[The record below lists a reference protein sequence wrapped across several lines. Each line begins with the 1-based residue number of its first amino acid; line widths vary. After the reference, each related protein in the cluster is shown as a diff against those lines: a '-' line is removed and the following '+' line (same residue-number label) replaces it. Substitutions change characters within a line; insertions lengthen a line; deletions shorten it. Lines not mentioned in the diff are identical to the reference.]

1 MWTHRQARILE
12 MICKNADGIKGTA
25 IAEAIGVS
33 ARTVRNDIVQLNE
46 ALSKSG
52 CAVSS
57 SNASGYFLKAEHL
70 PIAVSLV
77 QSYEAAGSGDEAA
90 DRRYRLAGEILFGGS
105 QHLDDL
111 ADKLFVSPQTI
122 YKDLQ
127 RLQKE
132 LGDETFLISRDMVSA
147 GQGEEAVRRCFLL
160 LLKEE
165 AVRRFT
171 PERTRLVEVLGTH
184 YDAAGFK
191 ELTGLV
197 RDKFL
202 EQNLVLSD
210 VSLFLVVWAV
220 YFSAVRNRMGYRLPE
235 LERELRTDR
244 KISGILREL
253 MDVVEGFREAD
264 IGFLDHFMWTLK
276 LFDSGGEDA
285 DGVCRTVFDA
295 FCEETRRA
303 YGLDLMEDSDL
314 ARRLVDHI
322 DYMLRRL
329 REGYEMDNPGKG
341 LIREKYA
348 FAYEIAML
356 IVPIVFRCCGR
367 YLIDGEV
374 SYLAVYVEYY
384 LEDAS
389 RAVRAV
395 LASGFRASMTELA
408 RRWIVGRFPHR
419 LEILDAVPL
428 NQLNACLSGPG
439 REAELVI
446 SLAEAPKSCGLPVCV
461 ISELPGEED
470 QKRIT
475 EMMNKV
481 LVGRR
486 FEIAVKRRFSPSL
499 VLVER
504 ETRTFPEVIHT
515 LSQMLEREG
524 NIEDSRA
531 FADDVLEREV
541 NYPTF
546 LSGSFMIPHP
556 LTAFAS
562 RSAVAAAILKKP
574 VRHRD
579 RNVRMIFLL
588 AIEAK
593 LDPQVSDLFQLFKLI
608 APDKNACDRLAA
620 CGDAQTFLKELSAVS
635 LAAYRNM

>member
-12 MICKNADGIKGTA
+12 LICKNPNGIKGTE
-25 IAEAIGVS
+25 IAGILNVS
-33 ARTVRNDIVQLNE
+33 ARTVRNDIGQLNE
-46 ALSKSG
+46 ALKKSG

-57 SNASGYFLKAEHL
+57 SNSAGYFLKADHL

-77 QSYEAAGSGDEAA
+77 QSHEAAGSGDEAA
-90 DRRYRLAGEILFGGS
+90 DRRYRLAGEILFGGP

-111 ADKLFVSPQTI
+111 AEKLFVSSQTV

-127 RLQKE
+127 RLQRE
-132 LGDETFLISRDMVSA
+132 LGDEAFLISRDIVSA
-147 GQGEEAVRRCFLL
+147 GQGEEAARRCFLL

-165 AVRRFT
+165 AVRRLL
-171 PERTRLVEVLGTH
+171 PERTRLVEVLGPH
-184 YDAAGFK
+184 YDAAQFK
-191 ELTGLV
+191 ALTGLV

-220 YFSAVRNRMGYRLPE
+220 YFSAKRSQMGCRLPE
-235 LERELRTDR
+235 LGRELRTDR

-253 MDVVEGFREAD
+253 VDVVEGFGEAD

-276 LFDSGGEDA
+276 LFDSSGEDA
-285 DGVCRTVFDA
+285 DEVCRTVFDA

-303 YGLDLMEDSDL
+303 YGLDLLEDGDL
-314 ARRLVDHI
+314 ARRLADHI

-395 LASGFRASMTELA
+395 LASGFRSSMTELA
-408 RRWIVGRFPHR
+408 RRWIATRFPHR

-428 NQLNACLSGPG
+428 NQLDACLSGPG
-439 REAELVI
+439 RGAELVI
-446 SLAEAPKSCGLPVCV
+446 SLAEAPPDRGLPVCV
-461 ISELPGEED
+461 INELPGEED
-470 QKRIT
+470 HKQIT
-475 EMMNKV
+475 EAMNKV

-486 FEIAVKRRFSPSL
+486 FEIAVNRRFSPDL

-504 ETRTFPEVIHT
+504 EPRTFEEVIRI
-515 LSQMLEREG
+515 LSGMLQAAG
-524 NIEDSRA
+524 NIDDAEA
-531 FADDVLEREV
+531 FAKDVLEREV

-562 RSAVAAAILKKP
+562 KTAVAAAILKKP

-579 RNVRMIFLL
+579 RNVRMVFLL

-593 LDPQVSDLFQLFKLI
+593 LDPEVSDLFQLFKLI
-608 APDKNACDRLAA
+608 APDKNACERLTA
-620 CGDAQTFLKELSAVS
+620 CDGAQAFLKELSAVS

>member
-12 MICKNADGIKGTA
+12 LICKNPNGIKGTE
-25 IAEAIGVS
+25 IAGILNVS

-46 ALSKSG
+46 ALKKSG

-57 SNASGYFLKAEHL
+57 SNSAGYFLKAEHL

-77 QSYEAAGSGDEAA
+77 QSHEAAGSGDEAA
-90 DRRYRLAGEILFGGS
+90 DRRYRLAGEILFGGP

-111 ADKLFVSPQTI
+111 AEKLFVSSQTV

-127 RLQKE
+127 RLQRE
-132 LGDETFLISRDMVSA
+132 LGDEAFLISRDIVSA
-147 GQGEEAVRRCFLL
+147 GQGEEAARRCFLL

-165 AVRRFT
+165 AVRRLL
-171 PERTRLVEVLGTH
+171 PERTRLVEVLGPH
-184 YDAAGFK
+184 YDAAQFK
-191 ELTGLV
+191 ALTGLV

-220 YFSAVRNRMGYRLPE
+220 YFSAKRSQMGCRLPA
-235 LERELRTDR
+235 LGRELRTDR

-253 MDVVEGFREAD
+253 VDVVEGFGEAD

-276 LFDSGGEDA
+276 LFDSSGGDA
-285 DGVCRTVFDA
+285 DEVCRTVFEA

-303 YGLDLMEDSDL
+303 YGLDLLEDGDL
-314 ARRLVDHI
+314 AQRLADHI

-395 LASGFRASMTELA
+395 LASGFRSSMTELA
-408 RRWIVGRFPHR
+408 RRWIATRFPHR

-428 NQLNACLSGPG
+428 NQLDACLSGPG
-439 REAELVI
+439 RGAELVI
-446 SLAEAPKSCGLPVCV
+446 SLAEAPPDRGLPVCV

-470 QKRIT
+470 HKQIT
-475 EMMNKV
+475 EAMNKV

-486 FEIAVKRRFSPSL
+486 FEIAVNRRFSPEL

-504 ETRTFPEVIHT
+504 EPRTFEEVIRI
-515 LSQMLEREG
+515 LSGMLLAAG
-524 NIEDSRA
+524 NIGDAEA
-531 FADDVLEREV
+531 FAKDVLEREV

-562 RSAVAAAILKKP
+562 KTAVAAAILKKP
-574 VRHRD
+574 ARHRD

-593 LDPQVSDLFQLFKLI
+593 LDPEVSDLFQLFKLI
-608 APDKNACDRLAA
+608 APDKNACERLAA
-620 CGDAQTFLKELSAVS
+620 CEDAQAFLKELSAVS